1 MKLYPRIIV
10 LLILWSLSTLFNK
23 IYAAVKMP
31 TLFTDHM
38 VLQRGK
44 PVPVWGWANAGEKVT
59 VTFDGQTKSTVATA
73 DGKWM
78 VQLDPL
84 KLGNPR
90 EMIISGENTILI
102 KDVLVGEVWVCSGQS
117 NMEWALFKC
126 IGADEA
132 IANSNNPDLRIF
144 NVPHRDT
151 YEPFDNIAA
160 SWVYADPKTVKNI
173 SAVGYWFLSKL
184 QKQLGVPV
192 GFIEAA
198 YGGTVIESWIS
209 KPVLESIP
217 NRDKY
222 TYIDSVKKEY
232 DVRVEKMRPVQEKY
246 DHDRDSAKRYKLPP
260 PPVPNGLVTGSI
272 RGPSMLF
279 NGEIFPLIPYAI
291 SGVAW
296 YQGESNAYVGRAN
309 SYAALLPALI
319 KQWRADWHEE
329 KLPFVIFQI
338 TPNRKPQTDAN
349 EKSGIALVQ
358 EAELKTCL
366 QTPYTALVTTMDV
379 AETNVHYLNKEP
391 VGERAM
397 KAALAIAYHKDVEY
411 TGPIFKS
418 MKLNGNTATIDF
430 THLGGGL
437 TMKGD
442 TLLGFAMAGADKR
455 FFFANAVIKGNTVV
469 VSCPEVSDPVSVRYG
484 WADYPRV
491 NLFNK
496 EGIPASPFRTD
507 NWPIK

>member
-1 MKLYPRIIV
+1 MKHNNYIIV
-10 LLILWSLSTLFNK
+10 LTIVLS
-23 IYAAVKMP
+23 AVIPFKKASGAIKMP
-31 TLFTDHM
+31 ALFADHM
-38 VLQRGK
+38 VLQRNK
-44 PVPVWGWANAGEKVT
+44 PVPVWGWANPGEKV
-59 VTFDGQTKSTVATA
+59 VVSFDGQSKQTIASA

-78 VQLDPL
+78 VKLDPL
-84 KLGNPR
+84 QVGKPR
-90 EMIISGENTILI
+90 EMTITGDNTIFI
-102 KDVLVGEVWVCSGQS
+102 KDILVGEVLVCSGQS

-126 IGADEA
+126 IGADDA

-144 NVPHRDT
+144 NVPHNDT
-151 YEPFDNIAA
+151 EEPVDNLTAN
-160 SWVYADPKTVKNI
+160 WVYATPKTVKNI

-198 YGGTVIESWIS
+198 YGGTVIEAWIS
-209 KPVLESIP
+209 RQVLESIP

-222 TYIDSVKKEY
+222 TYIDSIKKEY
-232 DVRVEKMRPVQEKY
+232 NARVEKMRPVQEKY

-260 PPVPNGLVTGSI
+260 PPVPAGLVGPI

-279 NGEIFPLIPYAI
+279 NGEIYPLIPFAI

-309 SYAALLPALI
+309 SYAALLPALV
-319 KQWRADWHEE
+319 KQWRTDWNED
-329 KLPFVIFQI
+329 KLPFIIFQI
-338 TPNRKPQTDAN
+338 TPNRKPQTDPN

-411 TGPIFKS
+411 TGPLFKS
-418 MKLNGNTATIDF
+418 VKLNGNTATVDF

-442 TLLGFAMAGADKR
+442 TLLGFTMAGADKR
-455 FFFANAVIKGNTVV
+455 FYFANAVIKGNTVV
-469 VSCPEVSDPVSVRYG
+469 VTCPEVTYPVSVRYG

-496 EGIPASPFRTD
+496 EGLPASPFRTD
-507 NWPIK
+507 DWPVK